1 MARPKKNKEHAS
13 SEQYVEAAIA
23 GNNVSDQN
31 KSSDDTQAEM
41 VVSEKDKQVRSV
53 IDASVISD
61 IPVELANNLTLIARK
76 LTAFLSYYSAASL
89 NRLNTLNRFISDAE
103 DKLYNV
109 NVDKLDMKELN
120 SRYKEAKK
128 AQAEIMTI
136 CSQVSKQAVD
146 TDNTAR
152 VDTVYNLL
160 KSLSADTLQQLQS
173 ALADSDDE

>member
-1 MARPKKNKEHAS
+1 MARPKKNNKNITPAS
-13 SEQYVEAAIA
+13 IVKQYNNDA
-23 GNNVSDQN
+23 GVQ
-31 KSSDDTQAEM
+31 KDTQ
-41 VVSEKDKQVRSV
+41 VKSV

-89 NRLNTLNRFISDAE
+89 NRLNTLNKFISDAE
-103 DKLYNV
+103 EKLYNV

-120 SRYKEAKK
+120 ARYKEAKK

-152 VDTVYNLL
+152 VDEVYNLL
-160 KSLSADTLQQLQS
+160 KSLSQSTLQQLQD
-173 ALADSDDE
+173 ALSFAEDDTIDTDN

>member
-1 MARPKKNKEHAS
+1 MS
-13 SEQYVEAAIA
+13 
-23 GNNVSDQN
+23 
-31 KSSDDTQAEM
+31 KS
-41 VVSEKDKQVRSV
+41 KDKNITSELKLADAKDAQVKSV

-89 NRLNTLNRFISDAE
+89 NRLNTLNKFIQDAE
-103 DKLYNV
+103 EKLYNV

-120 SRYKEAKK
+120 YRYKEAKK

-136 CSQVSKQAVD
+136 CRQVSQQAVD

-152 VDTVYNLL
+152 VDEVYNLL
-160 KSLSADTLQQLQS
+160 KSMSASTLEELQKALSG
-173 ALADSDDE
+173 SDDEDIDVE

>member
-1 MARPKKNKEHAS
+1 MARPKKNNKNITPAS
-13 SEQYVEAAIA
+13 IVKQYNDDA
-23 GNNVSDQN
+23 GVQ
-31 KSSDDTQAEM
+31 KDTQ
-41 VVSEKDKQVRSV
+41 VKSV

-89 NRLNTLNRFISDAE
+89 NRLNTLNKFISDAE
-103 DKLYNV
+103 EKLYNV

-120 SRYKEAKK
+120 ARYKEAKK

-152 VDTVYNLL
+152 VDEVYNLL
-160 KSLSADTLQQLQS
+160 KSLSSSTLQELQNALS
-173 ALADSDDE
+173 ATEDDDDIDIDDT

>member
-1 MARPKKNKEHAS
+1 MARPKKNNKNITPAS
-13 SEQYVEAAIA
+13 IIKQYNDDA
-23 GNNVSDQN
+23 GVQ
-31 KSSDDTQAEM
+31 KDTQ
-41 VVSEKDKQVRSV
+41 VKSV

-89 NRLNTLNRFISDAE
+89 NRLNTLNKFISDAE
-103 DKLYNV
+103 ERLYNV

-120 SRYKEAKK
+120 ARYKEAKK

-152 VDTVYNLL
+152 VDEVYNLL
-160 KSLSADTLQQLQS
+160 KSLSSSTLQELQD
-173 ALADSDDE
+173 ALTYTEDDSDIDVDDT

>member
-1 MARPKKNKEHAS
+1 MARPKKNNKNITPAS
-13 SEQYVEAAIA
+13 IVKQYNNDA
-23 GNNVSDQN
+23 G
-31 KSSDDTQAEM
+31 TQ
-41 VVSEKDKQVRSV
+41 KDAQVKSV

-89 NRLNTLNRFISDAE
+89 NRLNTLNKFISDAE
-103 DKLYNV
+103 ERLYNV

-120 SRYKEAKK
+120 ARYKEAKK

-152 VDTVYNLL
+152 VDEVYNLL
-160 KSLSADTLQQLQS
+160 KSLSSSTLQELQE
-173 ALADSDDE
+173 ALTYNEDDSDIDVDDT